1 MPPVQRDIGDW
12 TPGAA
17 AHALQDAMLGHV
29 PVGTIIHGVIAG
41 FFAVATMMV
50 RLWTGPS
57 GPPVATTE
65 LGSVTDMLLAEDLL
79 LLVTDDASGCRRCRA
94 RRREPLERALMT
106 KVRLSASMA
115 PARRPTSLSG
125 IWPHR

>member
-1 MPPVQRDIGDW
+1 
-12 TPGAA
+12 
-17 AHALQDAMLGHV
+17 MLGHV
-29 PVGTIIHGVIAG
+29 PAGTLIHGVIAE

-94 RRREPLERALMT
+94 RRREPPGAGLDDQGAP
-106 KVRLSASMA
+106 VREHGASQAGHVVVRDLA
-115 PARRPTSLSG
+115 PPVTPSWTRP
-125 IWPHR
+125 